1 MNPFSSAVFAALLAL
16 GGFAA
21 PAVRAEPLEKITIAT
36 MPITPN
42 APLLV
47 AKERGYFRDA
57 GLDAEIATF
66 QSAQDIVLAVSS
78 GAAQVG
84 NGGLTAGFY
93 NIAGKGGLR
102 IVAAQ
107 SREEKGFHN
116 NAFVVTQKAYDS
128 GLKTLKDLPGH
139 RVGINAAGSTQH
151 YAVGLVAQKFGYD
164 LSAVTIVPLQNYPNL
179 IAAFKGGQI
188 DSMIASVNI
197 AQKLVG
203 EGSGQII
210 GWSGDETPWQ
220 LGVVMT
226 RPQFIEKDR
235 PLLEKYLA
243 VFLRAAAEYHA
254 AFNQLDKDGKP
265 IKGPGYDAWLADIS
279 KILHQPESEI
289 AKSLPYVDPKGALDV
304 GDIYNQVTF
313 WQKAGLAAPSVKANT
328 LVDLSFV
335 KGHFDLPK

>member
-1 MNPFSSAVFAALLAL
+1 MKQFLAALFGATLGL
-16 GGFAA
+16 GGLTAT
-21 PAVRAEPLEKITIAT
+21 AVVAQPLEKITIAT

-42 APLLV
+42 APVLV

-57 GLDAEIATF
+57 GLDPEIALF

-116 NAFVVTQKAYDS
+116 NAFVVTQKAYDA

-164 LSAVTIVPLQNYPNL
+164 LSTVSIVPLQNYPNL

-197 AQKLVG
+197 ATKLVD
-203 EGSGQII
+203 EGSGRII

-235 PLLEKYLA
+235 ALLEKYLA
-243 VFLRAAAEYHA
+243 VFTRAATEYNA

-265 IKGPGYDAWLADIS
+265 IKGPGYDAWLADIA

-289 AKSLPYVDPKGALDV
+289 AQSLPYVDPKAALDV
-304 GDIYNQVTF
+304 GDIYNQVAF
-313 WQKAGLAAPSVKANT
+313 WQKAGLAAPSIKAAA

>member
-1 MNPFSSAVFAALLAL
+1 MRQICLALLGAL
-16 GGFAA
+16 LVSIGLA
-21 PAVRAEPLEKITIAT
+21 PASAQQLEKITIAT
-36 MPITPN
+36 MAITPN

-47 AKERGYFRDA
+47 AKERGYFKEA
-57 GLDAEIATF
+57 GLDAEISIF

-78 GAAQVG
+78 GATMVG

-102 IVAAQ
+102 IIAAQ
-107 SREEKGFHN
+107 SREEKGYHN
-116 NAFVVTQKAYDS
+116 NAFVVSRKAYDG

-139 RVGINAAGSTQH
+139 RIGINAAGSTQH
-151 YAVGLVAQKFGYD
+151 YATGLIAQKFGFD
-164 LSAVTIVPLQNYPNL
+164 LSSVTIVPLQNYPNL

-188 DSMIASVNI
+188 DVMIASVNI

-226 RPQFIEKDR
+226 RPQVIEKDR

-243 VFLRAAAEYHA
+243 VFTRATAEFNA
-254 AFNQLDKDGKP
+254 AFNGLDKDGKP
-265 IKGPGYDAWLADIS
+265 VKGPGYDAWLKDTA
-279 KILHQPESEI
+279 KVLNQPESEI
-289 AKSLPYVDPKGALDV
+289 AAALPYVDPKAALDV
-304 GDIYNQVTF
+304 GDIYNQVAF
-313 WQKAGLAAPSVKANT
+313 WQKAGLASPSVKANT

-335 KGHFDLPK
+335 KSNFNIPK